1 MIEKIKKY
9 IKTHKKDV
17 ITFILTNRLFLFFV
31 LIALFETQLIKVMTL
46 GSTSLSLKTLFFDFA
61 VALLFGAFGYLF
73 KVEKQYKYFE
83 ILIVLLSII
92 CTVNLIYYAF
102 FNSFVTVGLLETLG
116 QVESVSDAVWDKLRI
131 YHAIFLVFPFIYA
144 YINKRLKGHNYY
156 HYVKKIEISK
166 KNFSTI
172 LLLGVICL
180 CMNIIT
186 LTKTD
191 YSRLIK
197 QWNREYIVQRYG
209 IVIYHVNDIIQNT
222 QSKLSAYF
230 GYDEAAQKFHDYY
243 DNREI
248 QVSNNR
254 YTGVFKDK
262 NLVLVHMESIMDM
275 FIDMKVNDE
284 EVTPNLNKLVR
295 QGLYFKN
302 FYTEVSTGTS
312 SDTEFTLNNSLMP
325 VASGTVFVSY
335 YDRTYETIEKML
347 KEKGYY
353 TFSMHAN
360 TASMWNREAMYNSI
374 GYDDFYSKT
383 SFNVTEDTTIGLGL
397 SDHEFFKQAIPI
409 LEKIEKD
416 HDKYSGT
423 IITLTNHTPWEGGDL
438 YGEFP
443 LTKTVTRINEK
454 TGEEETV
461 EDKYLEDTKIGDY
474 IRSVHYA
481 DKCLGEF
488 VDYLYENDMFDDT
501 VIVFYGDHDAK
512 LASKEYNYLFNYSP
526 ELGRLKTEEDEGY
539 VNYDYYANELNRKTP
554 LLIWTKDHKYV
565 KEIDYY
571 MGMIDVLPTLGNMFG
586 FSSKYALGHDIFE
599 IKNDNIIPF
608 PNGNFVTERVYY
620 NNSKGEYKVLQ
631 DSAVIDEKYIETS
644 KDYTE
649 KVLDLSNDIIVY
661 NLIETEGENANNE

>member
-1 MIEKIKKY
+1 
-9 IKTHKKDV
+9 
-17 ITFILTNRLFLFFV
+17 
-31 LIALFETQLIKVMTL
+31 
-46 GSTSLSLKTLFFDFA
+46 
-61 VALLFGAFGYLF
+61 
-73 KVEKQYKYFE
+73 
-83 ILIVLLSII
+83 
-92 CTVNLIYYAF
+92 
-102 FNSFVTVGLLETLG
+102 
-116 QVESVSDAVWDKLRI
+116 
-131 YHAIFLVFPFIYA
+131 
-144 YINKRLKGHNYY
+144 
-156 HYVKKIEISK
+156 
-166 KNFSTI
+166 
-172 LLLGVICL
+172 
-180 CMNIIT
+180 MNIIT

-488 VDYLYENDMFDDT
+488 VNYLYENDMFDDT

-661 NLIETEGENANNE
+661 NLIETEGEKTNNE